1 MLEKSFDNIEYSND
15 EKSNNKTV
23 VRIKRESNGDGLE
36 LPSYQTAGAAGMDVR
51 AAEDAI
57 LKAGETK
64 LVATGFSI
72 ALPTGF
78 EAQLRPRSGLALK
91 FGITLLNAPAT
102 IDADY
107 RGEVKVILTN
117 LGDTQFEVKRG
128 DRIAQMVIARYET
141 IAWQEAETLDDTPR
155 GAGGFGHTGR

>member
-23 VRIKRESNGDGLE
+23 VRIKRESNGAGLK

-51 AAEDAI
+51 AAEDAT
-57 LKAGETK
+57 LEAGETK
-64 LVATGFSI
+64 LIATGFSM
-72 ALPTGF
+72 ALPIGF

-117 LGDTQFEVKRG
+117 LGNTQFEVKRG

-155 GAGGFGHTGR
+155 GAGGFGHTGK